1 MGTEGNTFT
10 SLLAMIL
17 NCPGDLGPIHRCIAQ
32 VFLIYVCISVEG
44 GESKRRPDQYD
55 NVLG

>member
-32 VFLIYVCISVEG
+32 VYIIYVSLWKEVKVKG
-44 GESKRRPDQYD
+44 VQT
-55 NVLG
+55 NVIMY